1 MAPGGPIEIFQRLHE
16 AEVIQH
22 LGIAGRPI
30 DLITQFV
37 ETGQFTVAISHNTF
51 SQRTFGKKLQTKKG
65 PQMRALSLDA
75 PGKIQIVS
83 LSDPPMPGPTEALIR
98 IRQAGIC
105 GTDYH
110 AFHGNQPFFTY
121 PRILGHELGVEI
133 VAVGTEVRH
142 LVEGNH
148 CAVRPY
154 LSCGSCPAC
163 LRGKPNCCIY
173 LQVFGVHIDGG
184 LRECALLPA
193 SYLHLASTLTFEQL
207 ALVEPLAIGA
217 HAVAGAGI
225 STGERV
231 LVVGVGP
238 IGLAVTQFALLMGAQ
253 VIVTDISQQRLAF
266 CQNQW
271 PTVTCIDGRGSV
283 TEALERLLSDDFP
296 TAIFDATGNPHSMQA
311 TFNYVGYGG
320 RVIFVGLSQGDITFP
335 DPLFHSR
342 EVTLLASRNALA
354 ADFDRIIEALQADEF
369 NLEPWITHRATLET
383 AAEAF
388 PQWSGANSVMI
399 KGLISI

>member
-1 MAPGGPIEIFQRLHE
+1 
-16 AEVIQH
+16 
-22 LGIAGRPI
+22 
-30 DLITQFV
+30 
-37 ETGQFTVAISHNTF
+37 
-51 SQRTFGKKLQTKKG
+51 
-65 PQMRALSLDA
+65 MRALSLDA
-75 PGKIQIVS
+75 PGKIQLVS
-83 LSDPPMPGPTEALIR
+83 LSDPSMPGPVETLIR
-98 IRQAGIC
+98 VRQVGIC

-133 VAVGTEVRH
+133 VAVGTDVRH
-142 LVEGNH
+142 LVKGDL

-163 LRGKPNCCIY
+163 LRGKPNCCLY
-173 LQVFGVHIDGG
+173 LQVFGVHVDGG
-184 LRECALLPA
+184 LREFAVLPA
-193 SYLHLASTLTFEQL
+193 AYLHPARTLTFEQL
-207 ALVEPLAIGA
+207 ALIEPLAIGA
-217 HAVAGAGI
+217 HAVAGTEIAK
-225 STGERV
+225 GERV

-238 IGLAVTQFALLMGAQ
+238 IGLAVTQFALLMGAR

-266 CQNQW
+266 CQNLW
-271 PTVTCIDGRGSV
+271 PAVTCIDGREPV
-283 TEALERLLSDDFP
+283 VKALERLLGDDFP
-296 TAIFDATGNPHSMQA
+296 TVIFDATGSPQSMQA

-354 ADFDRIIEALQADEF
+354 ADFDRIIAALQANEF
-369 NLEPWITHRATLET
+369 DLAPWITDRATLET
-383 AAEAF
+383 AADAF
-388 PQWSGANSVMI
+388 PQWIGANSFMI